1 MLGDLISLARGT
13 DWWLAVAALA
23 LLGTSA
29 LIARMNRRAV
39 SQRAQTKAI
48 VNYMPLGFCMFDS
61 GKRLVL
67 CNDRYAEMYLLPP
80 ELKKAGATHDAII
93 AHRIK
98 SGLMGDD
105 KTDSAIKQKLETLN
119 KHSDTQTSQR
129 IDQLADGRVICVT
142 RGPMAGG
149 GWVAT
154 HEDITERRMFEI
166 QRDKMAAQESH
177 RAAIDDAIATFRQQV
192 QGVLKTVSDS
202 ANAMKSTAT
211 ELFDL
216 SEKTSRRTVGLVETS
231 NSASINVTSAAKATR
246 ELSESITEISRQ
258 VAFTSE
264 VVHTAVSKV
273 KATNDKFVGLDRS
286 AQTIGDVVKL
296 IEQIAAQINLL
307 ALNATIE
314 AARAGE
320 AGRGFAVVAS
330 EVKSLAVQTAK
341 ATSEIA
347 TQISA
352 AQASTKDA
360 IEGVHSIEESMGEI
374 NTHTSAIVASTDQQS
389 KATGEISHNV
399 TDASHE
405 TSQVV
410 ATLGEVADSIVA
422 TQNSAEIVLN
432 ASQSVESAVEELH
445 TAVETFLRNVAA

>member
-1 MLGDLISLARGT
+1 
-13 DWWLAVAALA
+13 
-23 LLGTSA
+23 
-29 LIARMNRRAV
+29 
-39 SQRAQTKAI
+39 
-48 VNYMPLGFCMFDS
+48 
-61 GKRLVL
+61 
-67 CNDRYAEMYLLPP
+67 
-80 ELKKAGATHDAII
+80 
-93 AHRIK
+93 
-98 SGLMGDD
+98 
-105 KTDSAIKQKLETLN
+105 
-119 KHSDTQTSQR
+119 
-129 IDQLADGRVICVT
+129 
-142 RGPMAGG
+142 
-149 GWVAT
+149 
-154 HEDITERRMFEI
+154 
-166 QRDKMAAQESH
+166 MAAQESH
-177 RAAIDDAIATFRQQV
+177 RAAIDDAISTFRQQV

-216 SEKTSRRTVGLVETS
+216 SEKTSQRTVGLVETS
-231 NSASINVTSAAKATR
+231 NSAAMNVTSAAKATR

-258 VAFTSE
+258 VAYTSE
-264 VVHTAVSKV
+264 VVHAAVSKV

-374 NTHTSAIVASTDQQS
+374 NAHTSAIAASTDQQS
-389 KATGEISHNV
+389 QATGEISHNV
-399 TDASHE
+399 TNASHE

-432 ASQSVESAVEELH
+432 ASQSVESAVEKLH
-445 TAVETFLRNVAA
+445 SAVETFLRNVAA